1 MIERVIGMRNRRSIQ
16 FLCLSVYEAIFFLGY
31 GVYGLVSA
39 FQTKVYVYGLRT
51 GSVISFA
58 LLIIYT
64 LTRLKKERDNR
75 KIVIMFFVLTL
86 MISIMVFLH

>member
-1 MIERVIGMRNRRSIQ
+1 MRNKKSIQ
-16 FLCLSVYEAIFFLGY
+16 FLYLSVFETLFFLSY
-31 GVYGLVSA
+31 GAFGLVPA

-64 LTRLKKERDNR
+64 LTKLKKERDNR
-75 KIVIMFFVLTL
+75 KIVIMCFVLTL